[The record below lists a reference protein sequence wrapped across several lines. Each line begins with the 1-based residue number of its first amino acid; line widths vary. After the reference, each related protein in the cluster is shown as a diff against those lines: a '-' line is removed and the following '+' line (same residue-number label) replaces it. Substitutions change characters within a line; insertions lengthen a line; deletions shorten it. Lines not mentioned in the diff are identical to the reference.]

1 MKLIEQSICDFQD
14 CLAGMCET
22 EDGRRLALLYDGDEP
37 AVVKRLSQGE
47 DAGSLSRDGKT
58 YSVKTVELNHANA
71 EVVRKILP
79 RTAPVPLG
87 TTPAFGCG
95 DRLGVA
101 GPAHI
106 RAVRERSVTPILA
119 QQSIREL
126 TRTERTAD
134 QVIDAATWAVLE
146 EGYKGKWG
154 ADADHLKSE
163 EDIQLTADAGFT
175 MFTIDPGDHVCDS
188 QSDASN
194 EKGFADILQ
203 RCTRSV
209 ALRDTVTGYEF
220 TLKMSEED
228 VKKGMNK
235 YLRAV
240 NFVDEMYQ
248 AASRIVDGEFDFEVS
263 VDETDDPTSVT
274 EHYIVAS
281 ELRERGVRFTGLA
294 LRFIGEFEKGIDYK
308 GDRDAFKETLKKNA
322 AVARQLGGYKLSIHS
337 GSDKFSIYPIFS
349 ECAPGLAHAKTAGT
363 SYLEAIRSISMADPD
378 FFREIFSYAL
388 GRYEEDK
395 QTYHVSADLTV
406 IPALKKLKDSE
417 LPQLLEDDNSRQV
430 LHVSFGSVLCT
441 RKENSEFL
449 FRDRIYQA
457 LEDHRD
463 LHLDT
468 VSKHILRH
476 LDGLD
481 KALA

>member
-1 MKLIEQSICDFQD
+1 MELMEQSICDVQD
-14 CLAGMCET
+14 CLAGMCT
-22 EDGRRLALLYDGDEP
+22 TNAGRRLALLYDGDEP
-37 AVVKRLSQGE
+37 AVSRRLSNGE
-47 DAGSLSRDGKT
+47 DAGSLSLDGKT
-58 YSVKTVELNHANA
+58 YRVKTFELNHVNA
-71 EVVRKILP
+71 GVVREILP
-79 RTAPVPLG
+79 WTAPAALG

-106 RAVRERSVTPILA
+106 RAVRDRNVTPILA

-134 QVIDAATWAVLE
+134 QVMDAATWAVLE
-146 EGYKGKWG
+146 EGYDQRWG

-163 EDIQLTADAGFT
+163 DDIQLTADAGFT

-188 QSDASN
+188 QRDAGN
-194 EKGFADILQ
+194 EKGFADILG
-203 RCTRSV
+203 RCCRSV
-209 ALRDTVTGYEF
+209 DVTDEVTGYEF
-220 TLKMSEED
+220 TLTMNEED

-240 NFVDEMYQ
+240 NFVEQMYQ
-248 AASRIVDGEFDFEVS
+248 AAGRIVSGEFDFEVS
-263 VDETDDPTSVT
+263 VDETDDPTSVA

-281 ELRERGVRFTGLA
+281 ELRERGVCFTGLA

-308 GDRDAFKETLKKNA
+308 GDRDAFRETLKRHA

-337 GSDKFSIYPIFS
+337 GSDKFSIYPLFS

-363 SYLEAIRSISMADPD
+363 SYLEAIRTISMADPA
-378 FFREIFSYAL
+378 FFRELFSYAL

-395 QTYHVSADLTV
+395 QTYHVSADPAM
-406 IPALKKLKDSE
+406 IPALDSLKDDD
-417 LPQLLEDDNSRQV
+417 LPRLLEDDNSRQV

-441 RKENSEFL
+441 RKENNEFL

-468 VSKHILRH
+468 VQKHIRRH
-476 LDGLD
+476 LEGLD
-481 KALA
+481 KALV